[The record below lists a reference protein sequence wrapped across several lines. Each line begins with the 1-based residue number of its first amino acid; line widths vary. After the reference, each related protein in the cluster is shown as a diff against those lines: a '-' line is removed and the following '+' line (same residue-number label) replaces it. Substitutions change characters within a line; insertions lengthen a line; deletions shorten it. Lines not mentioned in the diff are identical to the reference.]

1 MSLSARDWL
10 DRYAAA
16 IGTEPPSPEE
26 VDTVLGLAGIAAHAS
41 ERTAAPVSCW
51 LSARAGLPPGEA
63 LEAAKALA
71 DSLEAGEEKE
81 A

>member
-1 MSLSARDWL
+1 MSLSAPDWL
-10 DRYAAA
+10 ARYAAA
-16 IGTEPPSPEE
+16 IGTEPPSAEE

-51 LSARAGLPPGEA
+51 LSARAGLTPSEA
-63 LEAAKALA
+63 LEKARALA
-71 DSLEAGEEKE
+71 DSLEANEESQ

>member
-1 MSLSARDWL
+1 MPLSARDWL

-16 IGTEPPSPEE
+16 IGTEPPSAEE
-26 VDTVLGLAGIAAHAS
+26 VDTVLGLGGIAAHAS

-51 LSARAGLPPGEA
+51 LSARAGLAPDHA

-71 DSLEAGEEKE
+71 DSLQTDEQKE

>member
-16 IGTEPPSPEE
+16 IGIEPPSPEE

-51 LSARAGLPPGEA
+51 LSARAGLAPGDA
-63 LEAAKALA
+63 LEAARALA
-71 DSLEAGEEKE
+71 NSLPADEQKE
-81 A
+81 G